1 MPLEVSVVPA
11 WTCDSACDLQEEP
24 DSTTTPSVGMSPRPL
39 RGGGVPKSL
48 RFARL
53 FEELQRDIDQ
63 VTKSVCEGM
72 QHTVSKELRSRLN
85 VLESDL
91 DLDNE
96 SQLLLPKG
104 FPQKSEDASE
114 STASQ
119 RHTSSIV
126 TRSQKMQR
134 KPFELPEMALQAAM
148 IEYDMC
154 KGREDAQVAVLA
166 AGFLGGSGR
175 IVQAVWFTSG
185 LFWVAWPF
193 ARDDTSPWHVGS
205 CGSICSLLQFTL
217 TIRKFLIGFAWLARA
232 YFLHA
237 KSHARAHSA
246 LLVSLIAWVSTGIM
260 ICIPSLYLTWVDEC
274 TWRDDTFTFHAAGS
288 GCSSLALL
296 DTTLMLV
303 TFMPMAGMTWALR
316 SVRLKEASQMLV
328 VTCLVFVCQHC
339 VIISV
344 IVHVGGE
351 TMRRMPSLLVFASA
365 CLALILLVKVKWH
378 LNKREAWR
386 KVAEDANSYE
396 ALWQQIVTRHRDSVQ
411 RLAAVANEVKADI
424 KAAALEGAKHG
435 LCEAEKQRRMLLD
448 NHGNRSGAVLQNFS
462 SLPLLFAQACAIDAH
477 FQRKCA
483 EWAAGFGTHVS
494 GRIKQASRAVQKVWR
509 SYNGSPRALVD
520 LVRSSIVCE
529 TPEDLLHVLRT
540 IQGDTAARILR
551 IKNRFDLGFDS
562 ALSAGYRNLSLNLV
576 IVDAD
581 TVAAGAE
588 RHICELQLGLR
599 EINALKTDG
608 GHRRFVAFR
617 AGRVE

>member
-1 MPLEVSVVPA
+1 MPFGVSVVPA
-11 WTCDSACDLQEEP
+11 WACGSAACDLQAEPP
-24 DSTTTPSVGMSPRPL
+24 DSTVLPSVGMSASSEGAVL
-39 RGGGVPKSL
+39 KNL
-48 RFARL
+48 RFAKAV
-53 FEELQRDIDQ
+53 EELQRDMEQ
-63 VTKSVCEGM
+63 VTRAACDGM
-72 QHTVSKELRSRLN
+72 QHTLSKELRSRLK
-85 VLESDL
+85 VLESEL

-96 SQLLLPKG
+96 SQYLLLKG
-104 FPQKSEDASE
+104 SPQRAEYATE

-119 RHTSSIV
+119 SLW
-126 TRSQKMQR
+126 SQKMLQR
-134 KPFELPEMALQAAM
+134 KPLELPKMALQAAA

-154 KGREDAQVAVLA
+154 KGREDARVAVLA

-175 IVQAVWFTSG
+175 TVQVLWFVFG
-185 LFWVAWPF
+185 LIYVAWPF
-193 ARDDTSPWHVGS
+193 ARDDTSPWHVGA
-205 CGSICSLLQFTL
+205 CGLICSLLRFTL
-217 TIRKFLIGFAWLARA
+217 NIRKFLIGFAWLARS
-232 YFLHA
+232 YFLHT
-237 KSHARAHSA
+237 KSHTRAHLA
-246 LLVSLIAWVSTGIM
+246 LVVSMIVWVSTAIM
-260 ICIPSLYLTWVDEC
+260 ICVPSLYLTWNLDC
-274 TWRDDTFTFHAAGS
+274 TWRDETFPFHATGS

-296 DTTLMLV
+296 DTTLFLAV
-303 TFMPMAGMTWALR
+303 VMPMSLMTWALWCM
-316 SVRLKEASQMLV
+316 RLKEASQLLMTAIL
-328 VTCLVFVCQHC
+328 LYLCQHC
-339 VIISV
+339 GIIFVIM
-344 IVHVGGE
+344 HVGGE
-351 TMRRMPSLLVFASA
+351 TVRRIPSLAVVIAF
-365 CLALILLVKVKWH
+365 CLATVLLIKVKWH
-378 LNKREAWR
+378 LNKRKAWR
-386 KVAEDANSYE
+386 MVAEDAKAYDR
-396 ALWQQIVTRHRDSVQ
+396 LWLQIVTRHRASIQ
-411 RLAAVANEVKADI
+411 RLADAANEVRADI